1 MWYRVHLNRIHF
13 NPLDKEGKI
22 VRVLSSGPVFNVN
35 TETDV
40 ECELLYMLAEE
51 KSELMQFINRWTEKD
66 NSWYQLVVSKLSDA
80 SRAGFTGKINIFRY
94 KGYAL
99 FKRIKDH
106 LQFETKYMNIGEL
119 SAYNLQ
125 SRDIKEEVRRKPW
138 SSIPDGEKVGKD
150 WVEKHGGEQ
159 RPDK

>member
-1 MWYRVHLNRIHF
+1 MWYRVHLNRVHF

-35 TETDV
+35 TET
-40 ECELLYMLAEE
+40 EE

>member
-13 NPLDKEGKI
+13 NPLDLEGKT
-22 VRVLSSGPVFNVN
+22 VRVLSSGPIFNVE

-40 ECELLYMLAEE
+40 EVELLYMLAED

-66 NSWYQLVVSKLSDA
+66 NSWYQLVITKLSDM
-80 SRAGFTGKINIFRY
+80 SRAGLTGKLKVFSY

-99 FKRIKDH
+99 FRRIKDH
-106 LQFETKYMNIGEL
+106 LQFETKYMNIGQL

-125 SRDIKEEVRRKPW
+125 SRDVKEEVRTKAW
-138 SSIPDGEKVGKD
+138 NTIPDGEKVGQD
-150 WVEKHGGEQ
+150 WVQKNGG
-159 RPDK
+159 K